1 MPHDT
6 FKYPLSNY
14 PWGEKPREL
23 VWRENTL
30 GATTALQGRLRQFL
44 KTVPGQTLLGLSF
57 STLSLFA
64 GGLIAIF
71 TPEFSKTPWIL
82 ALFPPILT
90 VRGGIGGLFSG
101 NLATMLHLGTVKP
114 QLHENTAEYWN
125 LVKSVL
131 VMTVIDTLILGSFSF
146 IVNIVNGSATLDQW
160 FIFILVP
167 TVACML
173 AVLTSIP
180 VTSYIAIQT
189 FKRGLDPDI
198 LVYPILASIN
208 DIMVT
213 CYFVAV
219 IFFVLWGG
227 LSYTILVLT
236 FILMV
241 SGVGYLATMMRDERF
256 FQQSLREGIFVVMF
270 SSVFGSINGVLLAN
284 LAPVFA
290 SKPGLMTLYPALTN
304 SLGNLGS
311 IIGSQMTTNI
321 ALGYSRSFLEE
332 LKASGRSII
341 QVEIPAAFIHIVF
354 GLIAYLLSINR
365 GANLLYLVSIA
376 LVCNLLSFILVSVFA
391 LWSAHVSYERGLNP
405 DNIVIPAITSVSDT
419 TATLAITPAALVV
432 KLLGF

>member
-1 MPHDT
+1 
-6 FKYPLSNY
+6 LSNY
-14 PWGEKPREL
+14 PWGEKPRER

-30 GATTALQGRLRQFL
+30 GATTVLQGRIRQFF
-44 KTVPGQTLLGLSF
+44 KTVSGQTLLGLSF
-57 STLSLFA
+57 SALSLFA
-64 GGLIAIF
+64 GGLIAVF

-90 VRGGIGGLFSG
+90 IRGGIGGLFSG

-114 QLHENTAEYWN
+114 QLRENTAEYWN
-125 LVKSVL
+125 LVKSVI

-146 IVNIVNGSATLDQW
+146 IVNIVNGSATLNQW

-167 TVACML
+167 NVACML

-180 VTSYIAIQT
+180 ITSYVAIQT

-213 CYFVAV
+213 CYFVVA

-227 LSYTILVLT
+227 LFYTSLIFV

-241 SGVGYLATMMRDERF
+241 SGVGYLASMMRDERF
-256 FQQSLREGIFVVMF
+256 FQQSLREGIFIVMF
-270 SSVFGSINGVLLAN
+270 SSVFGSINGVLLSN
-284 LAPVFA
+284 LGSLFA
-290 SKPGLMTLYPALTN
+290 SRPGLMTLYPALTN
-304 SLGNLGS
+304 NLGNLGS
-311 IIGSQMTTNI
+311 IIGSQMTTSI

-332 LKASGRSII
+332 LKESGRSII
-341 QVEIPAAFIHIVF
+341 QVEVPAAFIHIVF

-365 GANLLYLVSIA
+365 GANLFYLVSVA
-376 LVCNLLSFILVSVFA
+376 LVCNLMSFIIVSVFA

-419 TATLAITPAALVV
+419 TATLAITPAVFIV

>member
-1 MPHDT
+1 
-6 FKYPLSNY
+6 LSNY
-14 PWGEKPREL
+14 PWGEKPRER

-30 GATTALQGRLRQFL
+30 GATTVLQGRIRQFF
-44 KTVPGQTLLGLSF
+44 KTVSGQTLLGLSF
-57 STLSLFA
+57 SALSLFA
-64 GGLIAIF
+64 GGLIAVF

-90 VRGGIGGLFSG
+90 IRGGIGGLFSG

-114 QLHENTAEYWN
+114 QLRENTAEYWN
-125 LVKSVL
+125 LVKSVI

-146 IVNIVNGSATLDQW
+146 IVNIVNGSATLNQW

-167 TVACML
+167 NVACML

-180 VTSYIAIQT
+180 VTSYVAIQT

-213 CYFVAV
+213 CYFVVA

-227 LSYTILVLT
+227 LFYTSLIFV

-241 SGVGYLATMMRDERF
+241 SGVGYLASMMRDERF
-256 FQQSLREGIFVVMF
+256 FQQSLREGIFIVMF
-270 SSVFGSINGVLLAN
+270 SSVFGSINGVLLSN
-284 LAPVFA
+284 LGSLFA
-290 SKPGLMTLYPALTN
+290 SRPGLMTLYPALTN
-304 SLGNLGS
+304 NLGNLGS
-311 IIGSQMTTNI
+311 IIGSQMTTSI

-332 LKASGRSII
+332 LKESGRSII
-341 QVEIPAAFIHIVF
+341 QVEVPAAFIHIVF

-365 GANLLYLVSIA
+365 GANLFYLVSVA
-376 LVCNLLSFILVSVFA
+376 LVCNLMSFIIVSVFA

-419 TATLAITPAALVV
+419 TATLAITPAVFIV

>member
-1 MPHDT
+1 M
-6 FKYPLSNY
+6 SNY
-14 PWGEKPREL
+14 PWGEKPRER

-30 GATTALQGRLRQFL
+30 GATTVLQGRIRQFF
-44 KTVPGQTLLGLSF
+44 KTVSGQTLLGLSF
-57 STLSLFA
+57 SALSLFA
-64 GGLIAIF
+64 GGLIAVF

-90 VRGGIGGLFSG
+90 IRGGIGGLFSG

-114 QLHENTAEYWN
+114 QLRENTAEYWN
-125 LVKSVL
+125 LVKSVI

-146 IVNIVNGSATLDQW
+146 IVNIVNGSATLNQW

-167 TVACML
+167 NVACML

-180 VTSYIAIQT
+180 VTSYVAIQT

-213 CYFVAV
+213 CYFVVA

-227 LSYTILVLT
+227 LFYTSLIFV

-241 SGVGYLATMMRDERF
+241 SGVGYLASMMRDERF
-256 FQQSLREGIFVVMF
+256 FQQSLREGIFIVMF
-270 SSVFGSINGVLLAN
+270 SSVFGSINGVLLSN
-284 LAPVFA
+284 LGSLFA
-290 SKPGLMTLYPALTN
+290 SRPGLMTLYPALTN
-304 SLGNLGS
+304 NLGNLGS
-311 IIGSQMTTNI
+311 IIGSQMTTSI

-332 LKASGRSII
+332 LKESGRSII
-341 QVEIPAAFIHIVF
+341 QVEVPAAFIHIVF

-365 GANLLYLVSIA
+365 GANLFYLVSVA
-376 LVCNLLSFILVSVFA
+376 LVCNLMSFIIVSVFA

-419 TATLAITPAALVV
+419 TATLAITPAVFIV

>member
-1 MPHDT
+1 M
-6 FKYPLSNY
+6 
-14 PWGEKPREL
+14 PREL

-30 GATTALQGRLRQFL
+30 GATTALQGRIRQFF

-71 TPEFSKTPWIL
+71 TPEFSKSPWIL

-90 VRGGIGGLFSG
+90 IRGGIGGLFSG

-114 QLHENTAEYWN
+114 QLRDNTSEYWN

-146 IVNIVNGSATLDQW
+146 IINLVNGSASMDQW
-160 FIFILVP
+160 FLFILVP
-167 TVACML
+167 TIACML

-180 VTSYIAIQT
+180 VTSFIAIQT

-213 CYFVAV
+213 CFFVII

-227 LSYTILVLT
+227 LFYSLLVLF
-236 FILMV
+236 FILIV
-241 SGVGYLATMMRDERF
+241 SGIGYLASLMRDERF
-256 FQQSLREGIFVVMF
+256 FQQTLREGIFVVIF
-270 SSVFGSINGVLLAN
+270 SSIFGSINGVLLSN
-284 LAPVFA
+284 LGPVLA
-290 SKPGLMTLYPALTN
+290 SRPGLMTLYPALTN
-304 SLGNLGS
+304 SLGNVGS

-321 ALGYSRSFLEE
+321 ALGYSRSFAEE
-332 LKASGRSII
+332 LKMSGRSII
-341 QVEIPAAFIHIVF
+341 QVEVPAIFIHVVF
-354 GLIAYLLSINR
+354 GVISFLLSINQ
-365 GANLLYLVSIA
+365 GANLFFLVSVA
-376 LVCNLLSFILVSVFA
+376 LSCNLLSFVVISVFA

-419 TATLAITPAALVV
+419 TATLAITPAVLIA
-432 KLLGF
+432 KLIGF